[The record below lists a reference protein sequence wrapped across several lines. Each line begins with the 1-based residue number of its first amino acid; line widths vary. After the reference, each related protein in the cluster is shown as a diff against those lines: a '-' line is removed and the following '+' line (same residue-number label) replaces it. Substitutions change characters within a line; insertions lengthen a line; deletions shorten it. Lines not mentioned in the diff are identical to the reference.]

1 MKNNNFT
8 SLCYSEVKNCSF
20 DWSVMFVVKHCIFL
34 LLDFIVLRYGH
45 RTSVF
50 SDETAW
56 VCHSALSSLL
66 CVGVSEGNVY
76 LINVRASVYVYLSAC
91 THAFRWPQGL
101 LRVHWTEGWVRI
113 SHCGGKRLAG
123 SSQCTSLPTGGAGD
137 QNGSGVTWAKCKP
150 TCAAAHVKRIESVIV
165 GWFDVHNPRTL

>member
-50 SDETAW
+50 SDEPAW

-76 LINVRASVYVYLSAC
+76 LLNVRANVYVYLSAC
-91 THAFRWPQGL
+91 THVFRWPQGL
-101 LRVHWTEGWVRI
+101 LRVHWTRM
-113 SHCGGKRLAG
+113 C
-123 SSQCTSLPTGGAGD
+123 QD
-137 QNGSGVTWAKCKP
+137 KP
-150 TCAAAHVKRIESVIV
+150 LQWLKARWLESVHLSVNRWSWRSKRIRCNLSKSLHVQQFVLKE
-165 GWFDVHNPRTL
+165 